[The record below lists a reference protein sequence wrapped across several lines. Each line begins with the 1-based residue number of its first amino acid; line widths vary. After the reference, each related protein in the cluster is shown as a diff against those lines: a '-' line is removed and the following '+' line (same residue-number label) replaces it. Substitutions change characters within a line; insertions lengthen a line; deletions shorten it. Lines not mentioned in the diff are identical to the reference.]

1 MESALTGTPGVGK
14 TTVAKILEKKGYN
27 TLDLN
32 EFIREND
39 LIEGED
45 RERGAFEVDTEL
57 LRRAFNR
64 EKAEYDIVEGHL
76 SHYLKISPTIVLRCS
91 PDELKDRM
99 EKKRWDQKK
108 IKENT
113 EAEALDIIL
122 VEALEV
128 CDQVYEIDTT
138 EKTPEK
144 VTECVM
150 EILEKRPDDYTPGSI
165 DWSED
170 YFFGR

>member
-1 MESALTGTPGVGK
+1 MKSALTGTPGVGK
-14 TTVAKILEKKGYN
+14 TTVSKLLEKKGYN
-27 TLDLN
+27 ILDLN

-45 RERGAFEVDTEL
+45 RERGTFEVDTEL
-57 LRRAFNR
+57 LLRAFNR
-64 EKAEYDIVEGHL
+64 EKGEYDIVEGHL
-76 SHYLKISPTIVLRCS
+76 SHHLKISPTIVLRCS
-91 PDELKDRM
+91 PEELKNRM

-122 VEALEV
+122 VEALEL

-138 EKTPEK
+138 DKNPEK
-144 VTECVM
+144 VTECVI
-150 EILEKRPDDYTPGSI
+150 EILEKRSDDYTPGSV